1 MDITQLH
8 KIRIASDYKEMC
20 RIATSP
26 IISWVAT
33 KGKAPYVEEYVL
45 TIKVRT
51 YSGPDKVMNQCKVRV
66 TLPPDYPQ
74 RAPLTRME
82 GVLVFHPNWFIN
94 GTYCCGSYPL
104 SESLGNYVLRMI
116 RSLQYDPQV
125 TNPNPRDAA
134 NPDAIKWYLNN
145 KHNKKMFPSDK
156 QSLPS
161 TRGVAGFV
169 VTGRT

>member
-1 MDITQLH
+1 MDIAQLH
-8 KIRIASDYKEMC
+8 KIRIATDYKEMC

-26 IISWVAT
+26 MVSWVAT

-51 YSGPDKVMNQCKVRV
+51 YSGPDKVMNQCKVRI
-66 TLPPDYPQ
+66 TLPPNYPQ
-74 RAPLTRME
+74 NAPETRME
-82 GVLVFHPNWFIN
+82 GVLVFHPNWYKS
-94 GTYCCGSYPL
+94 GKYCCGKYAS

-116 RSLQYDPQV
+116 QSLQYDPQI
-125 TNPNPRDAA
+125 TNPNSAA
-134 NPDAIKWYLNN
+134 NPDAKTWYLNN

-156 QSLPS
+156 QPLPN
-161 TRGVAGFV
+161 TRGIAGFV